1 MGARGLPGRFVPRTR
16 GARDNRG
23 PFPVFSRV
31 IPRLP
36 FYLCCGRGSLR
47 ESNKKLGL
55 ALLRVGLERAFGFPL
70 LLDLGFQLEE
80 GVSTGVGLRRG
91 RWGGH
96 GYCRLSELVV
106 VAVVRSRSD
115 GVPESVVTQLQ
126 RSCTKRFM
134 LERCSYGL
142 ICKPSLEPRVAE
154 DAGFRAARNVS
165 RQPQ

>member
-55 ALLRVGLERAFGFPL
+55 ALLRVGLERAFGLPL
-70 LLDLGFQLEE
+70 PLDLGFQLEE
-80 GVSTGVGLRRG
+80 GVSSSIGFWRG

-96 GYCRLSELVV
+96 GFACV
-106 VAVVRSRSD
+106 
-115 GVPESVVTQLQ
+115 SV
-126 RSCTKRFM
+126 F
-134 LERCSYGL
+134 CSGSPCGCCY
-142 ICKPSLEPRVAE
+142 SQFNA
-154 DAGFRAARNVS
+154 RAATGVQVSVLAVS
-165 RQPQ
+165 RTCRTAIYAIRQAMQPADFASLLQSLLAG

>member
-70 LLDLGFQLEE
+70 LLDLRFQLEE
-80 GVSTGVGLRRG
+80 GISTRVGLRRG

-96 GYCRLSELVV
+96 RCRARIGFT
-106 VAVVRSRSD
+106 VALRAAAALTVQRSRSD
-115 GVPESVVTQLQ
+115 WRASEGS
-126 RSCTKRFM
+126 
-134 LERCSYGL
+134 RCDSTPLFRTASYAL
-142 ICKPSLEPRVAE
+142 
-154 DAGFRAARNVS
+154 
-165 RQPQ
+165 

>member
-55 ALLRVGLERAFGFPL
+55 ALLRVGLERAFVLPL

-80 GVSTGVGLRRG
+80 GVATRVRLRRG
-91 RWGGH
+91 RWGRH
-96 GYCRLSELVV
+96 RCRARIGFTVALRVLLLLSQFN
-106 VAVVRSRSD
+106 A
-115 GVPESVVTQLQ
+115 
-126 RSCTKRFM
+126 
-134 LERCSYGL
+134 
-142 ICKPSLEPRVAE
+142 
-154 DAGFRAARNVS
+154 RAATGVR
-165 RQPQ
+165 